1 MLLHVTLHVRRDAI
15 DTFREF
21 EHEAARILRK
31 HGGEL
36 ERVLVLRTP
45 ESEPY
50 REVHVLSFPSADAY
64 EAYRVSPE
72 LAAFMPM
79 RERSVVKTDVCHASD
94 AERYPS

>member
-1 MLLHVTLHVRRDAI
+1 MLLHVTLHVRRDAL

-36 ERVLVLRTP
+36 ERVLVMRTV

-50 REVHVLSFPSADAY
+50 REVHVMSFPSEDAY

-72 LAAFMPM
+72 LAAFLPM
-79 RERSVVKTDVCHASD
+79 RERSVVKTELCKVEEGS
-94 AERYPS
+94 RYRG